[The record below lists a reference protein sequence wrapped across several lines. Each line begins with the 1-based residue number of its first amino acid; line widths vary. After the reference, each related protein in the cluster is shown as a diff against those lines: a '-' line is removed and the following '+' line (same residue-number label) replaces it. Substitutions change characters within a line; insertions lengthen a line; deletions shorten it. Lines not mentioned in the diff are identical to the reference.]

1 MAESTDLT
9 LDALMRTSRVL
20 VAVVV
25 RSLSAVAPELSV
37 VQLRVLVLVEAAGS
51 RTVSQVAAAL
61 EVNPSSA
68 SRTCERLVGAGLLR
82 RDVPPEDRRHSVL
95 SPTPRGQRL
104 VAEVMRRRRAE
115 LSSLLERLDAEE
127 SAALCRGLEALT
139 GTATP
144 EDGGTDHHLL
154 AWMA

>member
-25 RSLSAVAPELSV
+25 RSLSAVAPDMSV

-51 RTVSQVAAAL
+51 LTVSQVSAAL
-61 EVNPSSA
+61 EVNASSA
-68 SRTCERLVGAGLLR
+68 SRTCERLVRAGLLR
-82 RDVPPEDRRHSVL
+82 RDVQPRDRRHSVL
-95 SPTPRGQRL
+95 SQTPRGRRL
-104 VAEVMRRRRAE
+104 VAEVMERRRAE
-115 LSSLLERLDAEE
+115 LSTLLERLDAEE
-127 SAALCRGLEALT
+127 SAALRRGLVALT
-139 GTATP
+139 GAAAT

-154 AWMA
+154 AWMS